1 MVLNVSVEVKH
12 TPGVR
17 DQRGVNFGSD
27 GRCGVSS
34 EQDMES
40 VTQGD
45 MELEL
50 ETETKGPEW
59 PLQKPQKPYSKA
71 TDLEL
76 VTDYAGEKE
85 IQGSNLEMTRSITG
99 DRLSGSRNLNRQEKE
114 LAKVT
119 IKKED
124 LEPILTEKETSQAA
138 AKTSLQKHTGNMV
151 EAFIA
156 LTN

>member
-1 MVLNVSVEVKH
+1 MLFLF
-12 TPGVR
+12 R
-17 DQRGVNFGSD
+17 
-27 GRCGVSS
+27 
-34 EQDMES
+34 

-59 PLQKPQKPYSKA
+59 PPQKPQKPYSRT

-76 VTDYAGEKE
+76 VTDYAEEKE

-114 LAKVT
+114 LAEVT

-124 LEPILTEKETSQAA
+124 LELILTEKETSQAA
-138 AKTSLQKHTGNMV
+138 AKASLQKHTGNML

-156 LTN
+156 QTN